1 MKPFKEFFIDFESN
15 TFLEY
20 AHNTVFGAA
29 QSIKAHNGKGGGL
42 GVGLDAKI
50 PHIVGDR
57 QEEIRP
63 GTYIRGCKQFND
75 ILAKIGCD
83 FEYGKKL
90 ENYKNS
96 YWQRFYKYL
105 KRGYTIDN
113 NLKPIYQTIYKIIVN
128 GKVSYGFINLIG
140 NSYSLLTGNSRLFI
154 RLEGNHM
161 LIN

>member
-96 YWQRFYKYL
+96 GNDCVMNRDMV
-105 KRGYTIDN
+105 GND
-113 NLKPIYQTIYKIIVN
+113 IIVIIK
-128 GKVSYGFINLIG
+128 GIQKIK
-140 NSYSLLTGNSRLFI
+140 
-154 RLEGNHM
+154 
-161 LIN
+161 